1 MFDLDKWQE
10 IWNTITA
17 NKMRSVMTGFGVF
30 WGIFMLV
37 ILIGVGNAFQG
48 GMEQNIKGFAT
59 NSGFFFTNVTSE
71 PYKGFR
77 KGRSWNMNNRDLE
90 IIKQK
95 ATALE
100 YISPML
106 FGESSSKNIVMARKS
121 TSAQVMG
128 VYPDQF
134 KIQTQTVIKGRLF
147 NDLDIRNVGKVAL
160 IGKTVAEN
168 LFDSGQD
175 PIGAYIR
182 VNGIYFQVVG
192 VIRPN
197 SKAQIGGDAE
207 TSVYIPFSTMQ
218 KAFNQGDIIHF
229 MGATAKE
236 GMSVSTLEDQIKT
249 ILKTNHNIAPNDE
262 KAVRSFNIEKEFKTF
277 ANLFLGIRTL
287 IWIVGLGSLLSGII
301 GVSNIMLVTVRE
313 RTREI
318 GVRRA
323 LGAKPVTIVSQIVSE
338 SFILTFIAGFGGLFF
353 GVIILEL
360 ISIGMRGG
368 ASEDMFFIPPFISFG
383 TALVSMSILIAS
395 GLFAGLM
402 PALRALSIKAIDA
415 IREE

>member
-1 MFDLDKWQE
+1 M
-10 IWNTITA
+10 
-17 NKMRSVMTGFGVF
+17 G
-30 WGIFMLV
+30 
-37 ILIGVGNAFQG
+37 
-48 GMEQNIKGFAT
+48 
-59 NSGFFFTNVTSE
+59 
-71 PYKGFR
+71 
-77 KGRSWNMNNRDLE
+77 
-90 IIKQK
+90 
-95 ATALE
+95 
-100 YISPML
+100 
-106 FGESSSKNIVMARKS
+106 RKS

-207 TSVYIPFSTMQ
+207 TSVYLPFSTMQ
-218 KAFNQGDIIHF
+218 KAFNQGDVIHF

-249 ILKTNHNIAPNDE
+249 ILKTNHSIAPNDE